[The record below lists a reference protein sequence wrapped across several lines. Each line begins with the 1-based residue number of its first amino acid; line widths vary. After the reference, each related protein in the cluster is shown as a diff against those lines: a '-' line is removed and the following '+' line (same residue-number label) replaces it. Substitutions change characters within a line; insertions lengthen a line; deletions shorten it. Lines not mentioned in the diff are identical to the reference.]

1 MRFVRLKAVAAAT
14 CMSVVAVAEDIPWP
28 DDCVWCTVTMR
39 EARDLNGDGVRDVVG
54 FGSCD
59 MDTETGPGVIRVESG
74 ADGSLLAQFM
84 TPDGPFVLDFLC
96 LDNPADLNDDQTVTL
111 EDFFGLLSQVGQQG
125 PLHIPGDV
133 DGDGM
138 VTQTDVTLLLQ
149 ALATTYWSAWVDVLN
164 TLIETHPEYV
174 IETDASL
181 LPGRPCLQPFGDFY
195 YCGGG
200 GGGDPGGPGGN
211 GSGEGGQGNPG
222 GGGGSSM
229 PGGSGP
235 PRNNGGGSGG
245 GSAPCCEW
253 DVNIIAPTAHIENGV
268 YVYDPAANYMP
279 VYGRV
284 SFTVNWTLLTPGCR
298 TLWWTCCPNGTTDTA
313 GWRWIAGQNLIKPGG
328 SPWAFESNGTPG
340 TITVQYWYRPCTGG
354 MVSDQHTVTIVQH
367 PPLTLR
373 HMAYIPCQA
382 VENPGY
388 VPGLPLGYPYYA
400 GDNRGPSFG
409 AGSLV
414 AYRACLDLVF
424 RVSNF
429 PGVTGAFIVP
439 QTTLPPFGLTTA
451 YDSGAAAPLCS
462 TLLPT
467 SLIVATATLGLTPSN
482 HRITWTRVSPT
493 AVALQFYIA
502 ASNPLNPAPCEID
515 LQATIVVTQHVDPV
529 TGTPSSSY
537 IATGAHDLFP
547 AHELY
552 LSGHGVTHAI
562 HTYNPALPTTA
573 LDLCLPARV
582 HMTTN
587 GAASGAP
594 LTGSIP

>member
-1 MRFVRLKAVAAAT
+1 
-14 CMSVVAVAEDIPWP
+14 
-28 DDCVWCTVTMR
+28 MR

-54 FGSCD
+54 FGSCE
-59 MDTETGPGVIRVESG
+59 MNTETGPGVIRVESG

-96 LDNPADLNDDQTVTL
+96 LENPADLDDDQTVTL

-200 GGGDPGGPGGN
+200 GGDPGGPGGN

-229 PGGSGP
+229 PGGRGP
-235 PRNNGGGSGG
+235 PSNGGGSGG

-253 DVNIIAPTAHIENGV
+253 DVQIVAPTAHLENGHWV
-268 YVYDPAANYMP
+268 HDPAANYMP
-279 VYGRV
+279 VYGRM

-340 TITVQYWYRPCTGG
+340 TITVQYWFRPCTGG
-354 MVSDQHTVTIVQH
+354 MVSDQHSITVKQ
-367 PPLTLR
+367 LELLNLR
-373 HMAYIPCQA
+373 YMAYIPCQA
-382 VENPGY
+382 VENP
-388 VPGLPLGYPYYA
+388 LWWAPLQYAFFA
-400 GDNRGPSFG
+400 GDGRGPMYSAAM
-409 AGSLV
+409 AG
-414 AYRACLDLVF
+414 AYRCCLDLNF
-424 RVSNF
+424 RTWGQSGVPATW
-429 PGVTGAFIVP
+429 PGAPQTIVVLP
-439 QTTLPPFGLTTA
+439 QTTFPPFGLTSGYPVSAGVSTPPGA
-451 YDSGAAAPLCS
+451 ICTTLVPGAA
-462 TLLPT
+462 PT
-467 SLIVATATLGLTPSN
+467 GTATQTAPPAT
-482 HRITWTRVSPT
+482 HRIEWSRISTDKVRIRYV
-493 AVALQFYIA
+493 LA
-502 ASNPLNPAPCEID
+502 ASDPLVPLNPCNINADLTVEI
-515 LQATIVVTQHVDPV
+515 QQTIHPL
-529 TGTPSSSY
+529 
-537 IATGAHDLFP
+537 TGAEKVKYTARGWHDYFP

-552 LSGHGVTHAI
+552 LDGGGITRSIHSYTPTPGVANI
-562 HTYNPALPTTA
+562 W
-573 LDLCLPARV
+573 DLCVFDVLHIDLLSPI
-582 HMTTN
+582 
-587 GAASGAP
+587 
-594 LTGSIP
+594 TGEIP